1 MLSGYKSLIGIGLG
15 VIGAGLYLTG
25 LPVYAE
31 ILWVVSGGFVSTG
44 VAHKLDKIKDAL
56 KN

>member
-15 VIGAGLYLTG
+15 VIGAGLYMTG

-31 ILWVVSGGFVSTG
+31 IFWVVSGGFVSTG